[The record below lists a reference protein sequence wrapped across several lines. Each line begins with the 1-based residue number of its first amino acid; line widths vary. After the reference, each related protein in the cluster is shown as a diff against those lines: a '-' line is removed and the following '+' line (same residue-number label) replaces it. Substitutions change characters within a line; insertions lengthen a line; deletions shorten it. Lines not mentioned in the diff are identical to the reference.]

1 MSVSSVAGEVLSK
14 PLSSAPTTAS
24 SSVTTA
30 SPGVAQSTTKENPK
44 ETFMKLLVAQLEHQN
59 PLSPMDNAQ
68 FTQQLAQFT
77 SLEQLQSMNAN
88 LSALMQ
94 AQTTTNGLQAATL
107 IGKQVQ
113 AQANTTHVPQQGEA
127 TPFQYTLAAD
137 SPSVQIDVLDQ
148 AGNTT
153 RTINARNQKTGPQTL
168 TWDGKDA
175 AGKPLPVGDY
185 HFQVAATDKAGKP
198 VAVEESLQG
207 TVEGVTYDGNQPYLI
222 VGGNR
227 VELSALTNIKQTK

>member
-1 MSVSSVAGEVLSK
+1 M
-14 PLSSAPTTAS
+14 T
-24 SSVTTA
+24 
-30 SPGVAQSTTKENPK
+30 
-44 ETFMKLLVAQLEHQN
+44 
-59 PLSPMDNAQ
+59 
-68 FTQQLAQFT
+68 
-77 SLEQLQSMNAN
+77 
-88 LSALMQ
+88 
-94 AQTTTNGLQAATL
+94 AQTTTNGLLAATL

-113 AQANTTHVPQQGEA
+113 AHANTTQVSKQGET

-137 SPSVQIDVLDQ
+137 SASVQIDVLDG

-153 RTINARNQKTGPQTL
+153 RTINTRNQKAGPQTL

-175 AGKPLPVGDY
+175 AGKPLSAGDY
-185 HFQVAATDKAGKP
+185 HFQVTATDKAGKP

-207 TVEGVTYDGNQPYLI
+207 TVEGVTYDGNHPYLI

>member
-1 MSVSSVAGEVLSK
+1 MSVSSVAGEVLTK
-14 PLSSAPTTAS
+14 PSPTTSTTAASTTTAS
-24 SSVTTA
+24 SKATA
-30 SPGVAQSTTKENPK
+30 GIVKEDPK
-44 ETFMKLLVAQLEHQN
+44 QTFMKLLVAQLEHQN
-59 PLSPMDNAQ
+59 PLSPMDNMQ

-88 LSALMQ
+88 LSALMT

-107 IGKQVQ
+107 IGKQIQ
-113 AQANTTHVPQQGEA
+113 AQANTTHVPKQGAA

-137 SPSVQIDVLDQ
+137 SANVQINVLDG

-153 RTINARNQKTGPQTL
+153 RTINTRNQKAGPQTL

-175 AGKPLPVGDY
+175 AGKILAEGDY
-185 HFQVAATDKAGKP
+185 HFQVTATDKAGKP

-207 TVEGVTYDGNQPYLI
+207 IVEGVTYDGNHPYLI

>member
-1 MSVSSVAGEVLSK
+1 MSASSIAGQVLSK
-14 PLSSAPTTAS
+14 PLSSAPTTAAS
-24 SSVTTA
+24 SGTPA
-30 SPGVAQSTTKENPK
+30 SSGAVKGTTKENPK

-59 PLSPMDNAQ
+59 PLSPMDNTQ

-77 SLEQLQSMNAN
+77 SLEQLQSMNTN

-94 AQTTTNGLQAATL
+94 AQTTANGLQAATL
-107 IGKQVQ
+107 LGKQVQ
-113 AQANTTHVPQQGEA
+113 AQANTTHVLKQGEV

-137 SPSVQIDVLDQ
+137 SANVQIDVLDQ

-153 RTINARNQKTGPQTL
+153 RTINARNQKTGPQAL
-168 TWDGKDA
+168 TWDGKDTV
-175 AGKPLPVGDY
+175 GKPLPAGDY
-185 HFQVAATDKAGKP
+185 HFQVTATDKAGKP

-207 TVEGVTYDGNQPYLI
+207 IVEGVTYDGNHPYLI

>member
-1 MSVSSVAGEVLSK
+1 MGVSSVAGEALSK
-14 PLSSAPTTAS
+14 SSSSAPTTAS

-30 SPGVAQSTTKENPK
+30 SPGAAGGATKENPK

-59 PLSPMDNAQ
+59 PLSPMDNTQ

-113 AQANTTHVPQQGEA
+113 AQADTTHVPKQGAA

-137 SPSVQIDVLDQ
+137 SASVQIDVLDKS
-148 AGNTT
+148 GNTT
-153 RTINARNQKTGPQTL
+153 RTMSARNQKAGSQTL

-175 AGKPLPVGDY
+175 QGKPLPEGDY
-185 HFQVAATDKAGKP
+185 HFQVTAADKAGKP
-198 VAVEESLQG
+198 VAVQESLQG
-207 TVEGVTYDGNQPYLI
+207 IVEGVTYDGNHPYLS

-227 VELSALTNIKQTK
+227 VELSALTNIMQTK

>member
-1 MSVSSVAGEVLSK
+1 MSVSSVAGEVLNK
-14 PLSSAPTTAS
+14 PSSSVPTTAS
-24 SSVTTA
+24 
-30 SPGVAQSTTKENPK
+30 KESPK

-59 PLSPMDNAQ
+59 PLSPMDNMQ

-107 IGKQVQ
+107 IGKHVQ
-113 AQANTTHVPQQGEA
+113 AQANTTQVSKQGEA
-127 TPFQYTLAAD
+127 TPFHYTLAAD
-137 SPSVQIDVLDQ
+137 SANVQINVLDQ
-148 AGNTT
+148 AGKTT
-153 RTINARNQKTGPQTL
+153 RTINAQPQKAGAQAL
-168 TWDGKDA
+168 SWDGKDA
-175 AGKPLPVGDY
+175 VGKPLPAGAY
-185 HFQVAATDKAGKP
+185 PFQVTATDKAGKP
-198 VAVEESLQG
+198 VVVEESLQG
-207 TVEGVTYDGNQPYLI
+207 IVEGVTYDGNHPYLI

>member
-14 PLSSAPTTAS
+14 PSSSAPTTAS

-30 SPGVAQSTTKENPK
+30 SPGTVKGITKESPK

-59 PLSPMDNAQ
+59 PLSPMDNNQ

-113 AQANTTHVPQQGEA
+113 AQANTMHVPKQGEA
-127 TPFQYTLAAD
+127 TPFQYTLAAASD
-137 SPSVQIDVLDQ
+137 KVQIDVLDQ

-153 RTINARNQKTGPQTL
+153 RTINARDQKAGPQTL

-175 AGKPLPVGDY
+175 VGKPLPAGDY
-185 HFQVAATDKAGKP
+185 HFQVTATDKAGKP

-207 TVEGVTYDGNQPYLI
+207 IVEGVTYDGNHPYLI

-227 VELSALTNIKQTK
+227 VELSAITNIKQTK

>member
-1 MSVSSVAGEVLSK
+1 MSVSNVAGEVISK
-14 PLSSAPTTAS
+14 PSSSAPMTAS

-30 SPGVAQSTTKENPK
+30 SPGRAQGATKENPK

-59 PLSPMDNAQ
+59 PLSPMDNMQ

-77 SLEQLQSMNAN
+77 SLEQLQGMNAN
-88 LSALMQ
+88 LNALVH
-94 AQTTTNGLQAATL
+94 AQMTTNGLQAATL

-113 AQANTTHVPQQGEA
+113 AQADTTHVPEQGEA
-127 TPFQYTLAAD
+127 TPFHYTLAAD
-137 SPSVQIDVLDQ
+137 SAKVQINVLDQ
-148 AGNTT
+148 SGNTA
-153 RTINARNQKTGPQTL
+153 RTINTRNQKAGPQTL

-175 AGKPLPVGDY
+175 LGKPLPAGDY
-185 HFQVAATDKAGKP
+185 HFQVTAMDKAGKP

-207 TVEGVTYDGNQPYLI
+207 TVEGVTYDENQPYLI

-227 VELSALTNIKQTK
+227 VELSALTSIKPTK